1 MKVVKSVAIALMILT
16 TWTAC
21 KKDKDDTGFN
31 LNGIWQGSLTQVGQE
46 GAGVFKFELKSN
58 GTIERMKSNGEVV
71 AFGTWQMAGD
81 SLKATYTYIANPTV
95 VNLKGVLN
103 SNTKQLSG
111 KWANSSE
118 QGSWTADKK

>member
-1 MKVVKSVAIALMILT
+1 MKALKSVAIALMILS

-21 KKDKDDTGFN
+21 KKEKDDGAFKV
-31 LNGIWQGSLTQVGQE
+31 NGVWQGTLTQVGQE
-46 GAGVFKFELKSN
+46 GAGFFKFELKSN
-58 GTIERMKSNGEVV
+58 GTIERIKSTGEVV
-71 AFGTWQMAGD
+71 AFGTWQLAGD
-81 SLKATYTYIANPTV
+81 SLKATYTYTTSPTV

-103 SNTKQLSG
+103 KNTNNLSG

>member
-1 MKVVKSVAIALMILT
+1 MKALKSVAIALMILS

-21 KKDKDDTGFN
+21 KKEKDDGAFN
-31 LNGIWQGSLTQVGQE
+31 VNGVWQGTLTQVGQE
-46 GAGVFKFELKSN
+46 GAGLFKFELKSN
-58 GTIERMKSNGEVV
+58 GTIERIKSNGEVV
-71 AFGTWQMAGD
+71 AFGTWQLAGD
-81 SLKATYTYIANPTV
+81 SLKATYTYTTSPTV

-103 SNTKQLSG
+103 KKTNNLSG

>member
-1 MKVVKSVAIALMILT
+1 MKIVKSVAIALMILS

-21 KKDKDDTGFN
+21 KKEKDDDAFKV
-31 LNGIWQGSLTQVGQE
+31 NGVWQGTLTQVGQE
-46 GAGVFKFELKSN
+46 GAGFFKFELKSN
-58 GTIERMKSNGEVV
+58 GTIERIKSTGEVV
-71 AFGTWQMAGD
+71 AFGTWQLAGD
-81 SLKATYTYIANPTV
+81 SLKATYTYITSPTV

-103 SNTKQLSG
+103 KNTKNLSG

>member
-1 MKVVKSVAIALMILT
+1 MKVVKSVAIVLMILT

-21 KKDKDDTGFN
+21 KKEKDDAGFN
-31 LNGIWQGSLTQVGQE
+31 VNGIWQGSLTQVGQE

-58 GTIERMKSNGEVV
+58 GTIERLKNTGEVV

-81 SLKATYTYIANPTV
+81 SLKATYTYTTSPTV

-103 SNTKQLSG
+103 SSTKQLSG

-118 QGSWTADKK
+118 QGSWMADKK